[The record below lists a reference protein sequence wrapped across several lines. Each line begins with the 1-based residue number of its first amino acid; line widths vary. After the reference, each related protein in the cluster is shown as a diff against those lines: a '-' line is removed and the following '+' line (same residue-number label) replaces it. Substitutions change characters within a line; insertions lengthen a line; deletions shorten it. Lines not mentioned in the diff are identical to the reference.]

1 MTENNQND
9 DNETEKEFYENVAKV
24 ANSVNQ
30 RLHGSIA
37 PGGTNDT
44 VEDVAEEGESATND
58 QTDLDQEN
66 NYFPL

>member
-1 MTENNQND
+1 MTENNEF
-9 DNETEKEFYENVAKV
+9 NETEKEFYKNVAKV
-24 ANSVNQ
+24 ASTVNE

-44 VEDVAEEGESATND
+44 VDPEDVESATTA
-58 QTDLDQEN
+58 QMDLDQDD